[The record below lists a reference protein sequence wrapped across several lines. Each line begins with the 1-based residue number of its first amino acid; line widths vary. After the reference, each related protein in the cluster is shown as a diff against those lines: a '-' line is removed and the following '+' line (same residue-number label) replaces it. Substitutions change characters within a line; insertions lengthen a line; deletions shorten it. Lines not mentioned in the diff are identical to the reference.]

1 MTDPDRLNDLA
12 TRHFADL
19 LDAHVRAIAS
29 REAREVAQREAL
41 DPRHPL
47 GVRLREEAERMA
59 VRQLRP
65 TTAPVRGVQR
75 GLFSDGGGS

>member
-1 MTDPDRLNDLA
+1 MIDPDRLSDLA
-12 TRHFADL
+12 ARHFADL
-19 LDAHVRAIAS
+19 LDAHLRAIAS

-59 VRQLRP
+59 ERQLRP
-65 TTAPVRGVQR
+65 TAPVRGVQR